1 MAGKPLTKEEKAQA
15 NEDRKKIAELDDQR
29 QRQLNRA
36 AALAGIE
43 AGAKERD
50 AEKKAVKDLEDY
62 RKEQEQKRIQEARRN
77 FEEEMRQ
84 YGERTN
90 AIKRM
95 EEQTR
100 TPQERAQAEIE
111 RIQGMLRAG
120 DIPPELAMR
129 GMSKA
134 IESLPQQKNT
144 QEALLSGS
152 SGAMSAIIKAQAGLD
167 NKTMEKDIGKLVQEA
182 METNRILQD
191 VKRNT
196 QEAQVIE
203 FN

>member
-1 MAGKPLTKEEKAQA
+1 
-15 NEDRKKIAELDDQR
+15 
-29 QRQLNRA
+29 
-36 AALAGIE
+36 
-43 AGAKERD
+43 
-50 AEKKAVKDLEDY
+50 
-62 RKEQEQKRIQEARRN
+62 
-77 FEEEMRQ
+77 
-84 YGERTN
+84 
-90 AIKRM
+90 
-95 EEQTR
+95 
-100 TPQERAQAEIE
+100 
-111 RIQGMLRAG
+111 
-120 DIPPELAMR
+120 MR